1 MQILVTLIKSQLMYS
16 CQAGPCVKVP
26 VPGREPEELRQKLAA
41 KDWVLDLM
49 DKIETD
55 ESLCLD
61 GIHAKE
67 LSVSLPLTRQSP
79 PPSNRFLSRSNIAG
93 LRSLSLSEGES
104 LPPSCPVSTD
114 RPAEEAMG
122 HLAKKTPGGHRP
134 AGFFFFGLTFLLL
147 VLYYTIAPE
156 EPRAQSARPHPPPA
170 SPDARDLQ
178 VLLSRIAWPAPA
190 EAADVAFAS
199 STCPEKSGYALL
211 PRAPRNYT
219 VGDTLLVR
227 LEARDHAGRRKRY
240 GGDLVRAKVHS
251 PELKA
256 AAAGTVQDHG
266 DGSYTLAF
274 PLLWAGAVR
283 VAVRLTHSSEAVAL
297 LRRIRRSQPSTVAFF
312 GYFALPD
319 QPGKEEVAEC
329 NVHPPPGP
337 NCQYVDPG
345 TGERWFCARPKTHP
359 CAALVRHSS
368 GRYKSVL
375 APREKAFFAR
385 AVTDQPIPG
394 SVPVLQVLSNPQQA
408 IVTPP
413 PQPCRP
419 GLAPANPAGFYYQDA
434 WVSLLC
440 SSRPFTT
447 PDSALSCLKGKIVH
461 MVGDSTLRQWWEFLV
476 EFIPSLQP
484 IDLHVTYQSGPL
496 LAVEATQ
503 GLVLSWRAHGLPL
516 RTGKTM
522 MADLHYLANELDAL
536 GGGPDTVVAFTLW
549 AHFTTFPLEVYVQ
562 RLRRVRQAVT
572 QLLARS
578 PLTTVVIKTANTGY
592 KSVYGSDWLSQQLD
606 HLLRAM
612 FAGLRVA
619 VVDAWAMTS
628 CHYLPD
634 NIHPGKVVVQN
645 EVASFLSYICPQD

>member
-1 MQILVTLIKSQLMYS
+1 M
-16 CQAGPCVKVP
+16 
-26 VPGREPEELRQKLAA
+26 R
-41 KDWVLDLM
+41 
-49 DKIETD
+49 
-55 ESLCLD
+55 
-61 GIHAKE
+61 
-67 LSVSLPLTRQSP
+67 
-79 PPSNRFLSRSNIAG
+79 
-93 LRSLSLSEGES
+93 
-104 LPPSCPVSTD
+104 
-114 RPAEEAMG
+114 
-122 HLAKKTPGGHRP
+122 HLAKKTSGGYRP
-134 AGFFFFGLTFLLL
+134 AAFFCFGLTLLL
-147 VLYYTIAPE
+147 VVLYYIIATE
-156 EPRAQSARPHPPPA
+156 ELRAQSAPPPA
-170 SPDARDLQ
+170 RDPRRAPMPSPDAREMQ
-178 VLLSRIAWPAPA
+178 ALLPLIAWQAPA

-199 STCPEKSGYALL
+199 STSPEKSGYALL
-211 PRAPRNYT
+211 HAPRNYT

-240 GGDLVRAKVHS
+240 GGDFVRAKVHS

-266 DGSYTLAF
+266 NGSYTLAF

-297 LRRIRRSQPSTVAFF
+297 LRRIRRSQPSTVAFS
-312 GYFALPD
+312 GYFAQPD
-319 QPGKEEVAEC
+319 QPGKEEVTEC

-337 NCQYVDPG
+337 ACQYVDPG
-345 TGERWFCARPKTHP
+345 TGERWFCVRPQAHP

-394 SVPVLQVLSNPQQA
+394 SVPVIQVLSKPQQA

-419 GLAPANPAGFYYQDA
+419 GLAPANPVGFYYQDT

-440 SSRPFTT
+440 SSRLFTT

-476 EFIPSLQP
+476 EFIPSLQQ

-496 LAVEATQ
+496 LAVEATR

-516 RTGKTM
+516 RTDKTM

-549 AHFTTFPLEVYVQ
+549 AHFTTFPLEVYVR
-562 RLRRVRQAVT
+562 RLHRVRQAVA

-592 KSVYGSDWLSQQLD
+592 KSVYGSDWLSLQLD

-619 VVDAWAMTS
+619 IVDAWAMTS

-634 NIHPGKVVVQN
+634 NIHPGKVVVRN
-645 EVASFLSYICPQD
+645 EVASFLSYICP